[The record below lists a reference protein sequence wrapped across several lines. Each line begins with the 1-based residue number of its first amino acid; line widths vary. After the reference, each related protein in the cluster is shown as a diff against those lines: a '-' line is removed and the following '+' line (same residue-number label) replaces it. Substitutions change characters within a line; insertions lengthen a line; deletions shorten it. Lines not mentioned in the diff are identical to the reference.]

1 MREEGRGAEGRE
13 RKEENVRK
21 ERTCPSAHVLT
32 RLTNTHNR
40 CTRPTT
46 TTHTH
51 LHTPHDSPNHK
62 KVSCQIVEVMS
73 DTEAILKCDITTKTS
88 TSGGTVAYKVY
99 PYVNQAAMFSSVFD
113 RLNDGGAVGI
123 FPEGGSHDRTQLLP
137 LKAGAAMMAL
147 GAMAKYE
154 NLQVRTT
161 APCVCTVCL
170 YRRLSGGTVCLYRVS
185 VPCVCTVCLYR
196 LSFSQTV
203 SSKGV
208 KGMKGP
214 VHAQAVSL

>member
-1 MREEGRGAEGRE
+1 
-13 RKEENVRK
+13 
-21 ERTCPSAHVLT
+21 
-32 RLTNTHNR
+32 
-40 CTRPTT
+40 
-46 TTHTH
+46 
-51 LHTPHDSPNHK
+51 
-62 KVSCQIVEVMS
+62 MS

-161 APCVCTVCL
+161 TAPCVCIGV
-170 YRRLSGGTVCLYRVS
+170 YPAA
-185 VPCVCTVCLYR
+185 PCVCTVCLYR
-196 LSFSQTV
+196 LSL
-203 SSKGV
+203 
-208 KGMKGP
+208 
-214 VHAQAVSL
+214 ANCL

>member
-1 MREEGRGAEGRE
+1 MYEK
-13 RKEENVRK
+13 KELVRP
-21 ERTCPSAHVLT
+21 RIFLPALLTPITAAHALQQ
-32 RLTNTHNR
+32 
-40 CTRPTT
+40 
-46 TTHTH
+46 HTH
-51 LHTPHDSPNHK
+51 PYTHPMIHPTK

-170 YRRLSGGTVCLYRVS
+170 YRLS
-185 VPCVCTVCLYR
+185 VPLV
-196 LSFSQTV
+196 F
-203 SSKGV
+203 
-208 KGMKGP
+208 
-214 VHAQAVSL
+214 

>member
-1 MREEGRGAEGRE
+1 
-13 RKEENVRK
+13 
-21 ERTCPSAHVLT
+21 
-32 RLTNTHNR
+32 
-40 CTRPTT
+40 
-46 TTHTH
+46 
-51 LHTPHDSPNHK
+51 
-62 KVSCQIVEVMS
+62 VSCQIVEVMS

-154 NLQVRTT
+154 NLQVR
-161 APCVCTVCL
+161 
-170 YRRLSGGTVCLYRVS
+170 S
-185 VPCVCTVCLYR
+185 
-196 LSFSQTV
+196 
-203 SSKGV
+203 
-208 KGMKGP
+208 
-214 VHAQAVSL
+214 